1 MLPETSS
8 NTCAETARCLAT
20 AEAARASE
28 MRFREIQA
36 LCDAGEV
43 PELRPGDVIYVDS
56 SIYLSHGRDD
66 FRGGLAEVVSLR
78 PGLSAGRHAPFV
90 CVAQEPSTWHN
101 WQMPA
106 AAQKALRARYG
117 KNWSRHDPDY
127 RPEFNEWQGGAT
139 GNSN

>member
-1 MLPETSS
+1 LLIFLMPEPSS
-8 NTCAETARCLAT
+8 NTCAETGRSLAT

-78 PGLSAGRHAPFV
+78 ASLSAGRHAPFL
-90 CVAQEPSTWHN
+90 CVAQEPGTWHN
-101 WQMPA
+101 WQMLA
-106 AAQKALRARYG
+106 AAQKALRARFG
-117 KNWSRHDPDY
+117 KNWSRPDPDY
-127 RPEFNEWQGGAT
+127 RSEFNEW
-139 GNSN
+139 

>member
-36 LCDAGEV
+36 LCDAGQV
-43 PELRPGDVIYVDS
+43 PELRSGDVIYVDS

-78 PGLSAGRHAPFV
+78 ADLSAGRHVPFV
-90 CVAQEPSTWHN
+90 CVAQDPGTWHN
-101 WQMPA
+101 WQRLA
-106 AAQKALRARYG
+106 AEQKELRAQFG
-117 KNWSRHDPDY
+117 
-127 RPEFNEWQGGAT
+127 
-139 GNSN
+139 